1 MDDEL
6 DIKTGQ
12 LVRLLHAYDDG
23 WAMCIKLGNYNL
35 SRCSDWVANV
45 LQIDLL
51 KVLFLALV
59 SQQSLRSRSHLISTS
74 TLVQVHKVVP

>member
-6 DIKTGQ
+6 ELKTGQ

-23 WAMCIKLGNYNL
+23 WAMCIKLGNCIS
-35 SRCSDWVANV
+35 SRSSDRVANV

-51 KVLFLALV
+51 RVLFLALV
-59 SQQSLRSRSHLISTS
+59 SRQSRLSRSHLISTN
-74 TLVQVHKVVP
+74 TLVQVRRVVR

>member
-6 DIKTGQ
+6 ELKTGQ

-23 WAMCIKLGNYNL
+23 WAMCIKLGNCVSYR
-35 SRCSDWVANV
+35 SSDRVANT

-51 KVLFLALV
+51 KVLFLAHVLR
-59 SQQSLRSRSHLISTS
+59 QSRRSRSHLISIN
-74 TLVQVHKVVP
+74 TLVQVHRDVP

>member
-1 MDDEL
+1 MEDEL
-6 DIKTGQ
+6 ELKTGQ

-23 WAMCIKLGNYNL
+23 WAMCIKLGNCTS
-35 SRCSDWVANV
+35 SRSSDRVANV

-59 SQQSLRSRSHLISTS
+59 SQQSRRNRSHPISIN